1 MCEVY
6 AGKTYKNEN
15 HVTTTTLGNP
25 KTWYTFVSHD
35 SKNLVGWVI
44 YRDEKL
50 PSYLGI
56 IIRNLYKDQDP
67 Y

>member
-15 HVTTTTLGNP
+15 HVTTTTRQPKNLAHETTIQ
-25 KTWYTFVSHD
+25 KTW
-35 SKNLVGWVI
+35 LVGLYI
-44 YRDEKL
+44 GDEKL